1 MAGQRCP
8 ATRRKVKDSAA
19 INVFNSGSR
28 GNGLIPFAGADSVS
42 SSALML
48 LDPVEDFRQ
57 LVK

>member
-19 INVFNSGSR
+19 INVFNSESR

-48 LDPVEDFRQ
+48 LDPVEDFR
-57 LVK
+57 